1 MPGRTL
7 LRMYGE
13 NAATFLMFHAL
24 TACNNAVQEVLL
36 RRLKRFGSGRTKKWP
51 AAQNIQVWL
60 FPNFGKAHGF
70 GEPDA
75 VILADENVFW
85 VEVETIVD
93 FQFEKTA
100 SKHSVLQLWRF
111 HLLQQALS
119 QGVKEHESARRIM
132 GETIQVKKK
141 EKLLRKASVRVG
153 GHGMLKDRD
162 IRGALI
168 SAGKEGSDHYVLLTV
183 DKPKG
188 EGAKVQSYSKTLER
202 ETHELGSCCPEH
214 LSRLPVERCWYAYW
228 KGDLAPAYEKLCGS
242 QLLLDGVDSKYVRIR
257 RSG

>member
-1 MPGRTL
+1 MPGKTL

-13 NAATFLMFHAL
+13 NAATFLIFHAL

-36 RRLKRFGSGRTKKWP
+36 KRLKRFGSGRTKKWP

-85 VEVETIVD
+85 VEVETSVD
-93 FQFEKTA
+93 FQTGKTS
-100 SKHSVLQLWRF
+100 SKHSLLQLWRF

-119 QGVKEHESARRIM
+119 QGVKEDRGARRIL
-132 GETIQVKKK
+132 GETIKGSDDS
-141 EKLLRKASVRVG
+141 RKASVRVG
-153 GHGMLKDRD
+153 GHGMLKDKDVRD
-162 IRGALI
+162 ALI

-188 EGAKVQSYSKTLER
+188 EGAKGQSYPKTLER
-202 ETHELGSCCPEH
+202 KTLELGKEYPGH
-214 LSRLPVERCWYAYW
+214 LSQLPVDRSWYAYW
-228 KGDLAPAYEKLCGS
+228 KGDLAPAFEKLCGS
-242 QLLLDGVDSKYVRIR
+242 QLLLDGIDSKYVRIR